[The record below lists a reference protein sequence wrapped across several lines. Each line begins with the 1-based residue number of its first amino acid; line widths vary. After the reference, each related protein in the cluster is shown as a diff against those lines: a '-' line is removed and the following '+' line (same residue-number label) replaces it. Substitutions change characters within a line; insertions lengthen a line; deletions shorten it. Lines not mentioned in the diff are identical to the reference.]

1 MNDEEFGVR
10 KLAPGQ
16 DPGCRE
22 EPARALEASNVPA
35 ERDGAG
41 ACEPSAHRRWPLV
54 RPLHRE
60 RLVAAQRV
68 RPSH

>member
-1 MNDEEFGVR
+1 MNNEELGVP
-10 KLAPGQ
+10 KLATGH
-16 DPGCRE
+16 DPGRCE
-22 EPARALEASNVPA
+22 EPARALEASNVTA

-41 ACEPSAHRRWPLV
+41 ACEPSAHRRWPVV